1 VFLAGLAFIVGSV
14 ITIGIGLVPFYVL
27 ARAYAV
33 ATMARLR
40 WESTSLSELRF
51 ECAWT
56 TWGLFKLYL
65 INALA
70 VIVSFGLLVPWAAIR
85 TARYTL
91 EGLSLRPREA
101 LGAFVASSEA
111 QVASVGEEAGELL
124 GFDLGL

>member
-1 VFLAGLAFIVGSV
+1 
-14 ITIGIGLVPFYVL
+14 
-27 ARAYAV
+27 
-33 ATMARLR
+33 
-40 WESTSLSELRF
+40 LRF

-111 QVASVGEEAGELL
+111 QVVSVGEEAGELL